1 MMYINDKE
9 KKWMLCWG
17 QDIMQKKMGKKKKK
31 AGKILSLLP
40 QSFFALIL
48 YLYFIVPKSII
59 KVIENILHYTSI
71 N

>member
-1 MMYINDKE
+1 
-9 KKWMLCWG
+9 
-17 QDIMQKKMGKKKKK
+17 MQKNWKKKKKK
-31 AGKILSLLP
+31 ASKILSLLP
-40 QSFFALIL
+40 QAFFALIL

>member
-1 MMYINDKE
+1 
-9 KKWMLCWG
+9 
-17 QDIMQKKMGKKKKK
+17 MQKKMGKKKKK